1 MVEARPFRTFDGAMN
16 IPLTDT
22 VPTGL
27 VSRGLYR
34 YVLQKKNRREARLA
48 SRRTKSYVLNASL
61 ERDRPNV
68 QSVAESVARLIVDV
82 LNVGPLQQDI
92 ELSDALQHLRNRLTV
107 A

>member
-1 MVEARPFRTFDGAMN
+1 LSVDGVAN
-16 IPLTDT
+16 FLAQRLLGSTVCIKNPPLN
-22 VPTGL
+22 G
-27 VSRGLYR
+27 
-34 YVLQKKNRREARLA
+34 LQKENRREARLA
-48 SRRTKSYVLNASL
+48 SRRIKSYVLNASL

-92 ELSDALQHLRNRLTV
+92 ELSDALQHLRNRLTI